1 MIFTVCLM
9 IADAICIATTDIKFV
24 KILGVLAI
32 ALMSISFLG
41 R

>member
-1 MIFTVCLM
+1 MIFGVCLI
-9 IADAICIATTDIKFV
+9 IANAIGVAKTDNKAV

-32 ALMSISFLG
+32 ALMSISFLV

>member
-1 MIFTVCLM
+1 MIFTVCMM
-9 IADAICIATTDIKFV
+9 IVDAICISTTDSKIV

>member
-1 MIFTVCLM
+1 MIFKVFLI
-9 IADAICIATTDIKFV
+9 IADAICLSITDNKVV
-24 KILGVLAI
+24 KILCVLAI

>member
-1 MIFTVCLM
+1 MIFRVCLI
-9 IADAICIATTDIKFV
+9 IANAICVATTDNKIA